1 MTTPQ
6 QKTRPGGITLIVV
19 LAYIGFLYQIFVS
32 IVTLMDAD
40 KLSEQFR
47 WGLTQ
52 DQLVA
57 WGIIG
62 IAFGVIGVLVTGAF
76 ARGNNVVRI
85 LFAVLIVFQV
95 VGGLLAVR
103 VHDATRPS
111 LGLLSLVIGIVLLYL
126 LFNSR
131 ADDYFARDKD

>member
-6 QKTRPGGITLIVV
+6 QKTRPGGITLIAA

-57 WGIIG
+57 WGIGG
-62 IAFGVIGVLVTGAF
+62 IALGVIGVLLTGAF
-76 ARGNNVVRI
+76 ARGSNVVRI
-85 LFAVLIVFQV
+85 LFAVLVVFQV
-95 VGGLLAVR
+95 AGGLLGMRIHEV
-103 VHDATRPS
+103 TRP
-111 LGLLSLVIGIVLLYL
+111 GAGVLSLVIGIVILYL

>member
-1 MTTPQ
+1 
-6 QKTRPGGITLIVV
+6 
-19 LAYIGFLYQIFVS
+19 
-32 IVTLMDAD
+32 
-40 KLSEQFR
+40 
-47 WGLTQ
+47 
-52 DQLVA
+52 
-57 WGIIG
+57 
-62 IAFGVIGVLVTGAF
+62 VTGAF

-95 VGGLLAVR
+95 VGGLLAMR

>member
-6 QKTRPGGITLIVV
+6 QKTRPGGITLIAV

>member
-6 QKTRPGGITLIVV
+6 QKTRPGGITLIAV

-95 VGGLLAVR
+95 VGGLLAMR

-111 LGLLSLVIGIVLLYL
+111 LGLLSLVIGIVVLYL

>member
-6 QKTRPGGITLIVV
+6 PKTRPGGITLIAA

-95 VGGLLAVR
+95 VGGLLAMR

>member
-6 QKTRPGGITLIVV
+6 EKTRPGGLTLIVV
-19 LAYIGFLYQIFVS
+19 LAYIGFLYQIFMS

-57 WGIIG
+57 WGILG
-62 IAFGVIGVLVTGAF
+62 IVVGVIGVLLTGAF
-76 ARGNNVVRI
+76 ARGSNVVRI
-85 LFAVLIVFQV
+85 LFAVWIVFQV
-95 VGGLLAVR
+95 AGGFLGLR
-103 VHDATRPS
+103 IHDATRPS
-111 LGLLSLVIGIVLLYL
+111 MGVLSLVIGIVILYL
-126 LFNSR
+126 LFNPR
-131 ADDYFARDKD
+131 ANDYFAKD

>member
-6 QKTRPGGITLIVV
+6 QKTRPGGITLIAT